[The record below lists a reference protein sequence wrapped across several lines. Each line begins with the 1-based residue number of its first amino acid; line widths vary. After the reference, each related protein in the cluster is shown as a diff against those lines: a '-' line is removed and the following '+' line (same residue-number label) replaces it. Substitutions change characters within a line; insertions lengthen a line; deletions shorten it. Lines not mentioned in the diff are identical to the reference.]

1 MKKLSKTVAIVSA
14 ILVVANI
21 ALINYSDFSWKQN
34 AGSYTGIV
42 AMSLVAGSAYLSYKK
57 EKKEADEKR

>member
-1 MKKLSKTVAIVSA
+1 MKKLSKVVAIISVL
-14 ILVVANI
+14 LVVANI

-42 AMSLVAGSAYLSYKK
+42 AMSLVGLSAYVSYKK
-57 EKKEADEKR
+57 EKKEADDK